1 MWEDPIV
8 AEVHR
13 IRREI
18 MAEFGNDFDAYFRYI
33 QEREAED
40 RRRGVQYVTL
50 PPRRPEGYSL
60 LAARAPRHAD
70 VSRGRLRRAPARAR
84 R

>member
-18 MAEFGNDFDAYFRYI
+18 MSEFNDDLDAYFRHI
-33 QEREAED
+33 QAQQEAD
-40 RRRGVQYVTL
+40 QRRGVKYV
-50 PPRRPEGYSL
+50 SL
-60 LAARAPRHAD
+60 RSRHPHGDEPDTA
-70 VSRGRLRRAPARAR
+70 
-84 R
+84 